1 MFNQI
6 NVWHEAGLGRGL
18 VMEVGGGGLKE
29 KEKRNGWF
37 YPCDFLLQPNSF
49 TFKYSY
55 YSISTSTLSE

>member
-6 NVWHEAGLGRGL
+6 NVWHEAGLGRGG
-18 VMEVGGGGLKE
+18 VGDGGGGGGLKE

-49 TFKYSY
+49 TFK
-55 YSISTSTLSE
+55 T